1 MLDKFKRI
9 RVLSADHL
17 NLARGKYVPSA
28 MAHKGKISA
37 CVGIYAVDYKRDL
50 IPAPGSGMDKGL
62 PDLSAVYNIDEV
74 RTGWEQD
81 TGVVVADLYSAGEP
95 LPLCGRGVLKKAL
108 ADWKALGYNV
118 KIGIELEAY
127 VFQRDNDGKWVP
139 YDTPGAYVYG
149 TGPSVD
155 PEGLMDTI
163 WEEADRLKFP
173 IETICS
179 EYDCSQFEFALEYDD
194 ALTALDNLFLFR
206 QMSKE
211 LLIKRG
217 FLFSY
222 MPKPISDRGGSGMHL
237 NISLCD
243 EQGNNLLDDPGADD
257 GLAEMV
263 KPMVAG
269 LVKHHASLAALMCP
283 TVNSYK
289 RLRPTNICGYAGN
302 WGYDHRLATTR
313 IPPERGNG
321 TRIEHRLADC
331 ASNPY
336 IATAAALQ
344 ACLLGYTKKYPLPE
358 PEASEDFEAPNMSIV
373 VPDTMGEGLN
383 ILEADTDLSAAIGQ
397 PMVDH
402 FLAIKRKEWNDYLD
416 HTTDWEMDTYLEFI

>member
-1 MLDKFKRI
+1 MLSDYKRI

-17 NLARGKYVPSA
+17 NLARGKYVPTP
-28 MAHKGKISA
+28 MAKKGKINA

-50 IPAPGSGMDKGL
+50 IPAPGAGMERGL
-62 PDLSAVYNIDEV
+62 PDLTAVYNTDEI
-74 RTGWEQD
+74 RAGWEKD
-81 TGVVVADLYSAGEP
+81 TAVVVADLYSAGEP
-95 LPLCGRGVLKKAL
+95 FPICGRSVLKKTL
-108 ADWKALGYNV
+108 DDWKTLGYSV

-127 VFQRDNDGKWVP
+127 VFQRDSEGQWVP

-163 WEEADRLKFP
+163 WEQAERLDFP

-194 ALTALDNLFLFR
+194 ALAALDNLFLFR
-206 QMSKE
+206 LMSKE

-217 FLFSY
+217 YLFSY
-222 MPKPISDRGGSGMHL
+222 MPKPINGRGGSGMHL

-243 EQGNNLLDDPGADD
+243 DKGNNVLDDPSADD

-269 LVKHHASLAALMCP
+269 LVKHHQSLAALMCP

-289 RLRPTNICGYAGN
+289 RLRPDNICGYAGN

-313 IPPERGNG
+313 IPLERGKG
-321 TRIEHRLADC
+321 TRIEHRLADG
-331 ASNPY
+331 AANPY
-336 IATAAALQ
+336 IAAAAALQ
-344 ACLLGYTKKYPLPE
+344 ACLLGYSKNYPVPE
-358 PEASEDFEAPNMSIV
+358 PESSEAFEAPDLSNVI
-373 VPDTMGEGLN
+373 PDTMGEGLS
-383 ILEADTDLSAAIGQ
+383 ILEADTDLTEAIGQ

-416 HTTDWEMDTYLEFI
+416 YTTDWEMEAYLEFI